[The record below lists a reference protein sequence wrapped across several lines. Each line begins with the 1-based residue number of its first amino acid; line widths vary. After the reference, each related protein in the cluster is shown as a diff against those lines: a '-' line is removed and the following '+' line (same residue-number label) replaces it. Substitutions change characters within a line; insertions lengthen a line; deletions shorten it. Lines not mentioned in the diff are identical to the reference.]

1 MMEHAYEFPSRPLRI
16 FLGYLSLMLMIV
28 LLVLGCTHGG
38 PSRSS
43 QQMEQLF
50 EVMINIPV
58 EPKVH
63 LLTEKVRYHRDEYIG
78 INVDNDTGSVLWFT
92 DQRLGFR
99 AYQYNEQSETWRSVD
114 LGSKLGNPRLISIEP
129 GSHDPLPTSVI
140 PVDVI
145 QASGDLR
152 LVITGVRD
160 EGQLFVAYKDIAII
174 D

>member
-1 MMEHAYEFPSRPLRI
+1 
-16 FLGYLSLMLMIV
+16 MLVIV
-28 LLVLGCTHGG
+28 LVTLGCTAGG
-38 PSRSS
+38 QAPNPQEMERS
-43 QQMEQLF
+43 F
-50 EVMINIPV
+50 ESTIGVPV

-78 INVDNDTGSVLWFT
+78 IKVDNDTGSVLWFT
-92 DQRLGFR
+92 DQRLGLR
-99 AYQYNEQSETWRSVD
+99 AYQYDEQSETWRSVD
-114 LGSKLGNPRLISIEP
+114 LGSKLGNPRVISIEP

-160 EGQLFVAYKDIAII
+160 EGQLFVAYKDIEII